1 MAPSLLDRQ
10 FAQGTAPNQAW
21 VADITYIATD
31 EGGLYLAAVKDLFT
45 CKIVGWSMDERM
57 KADLVG
63 KALFMA
69 VKAHK
74 PRFCRNKRWGG

>member
-1 MAPSLLDRQ
+1 MP
-10 FAQGTAPNQAW
+10 TA
-21 VADITYIATD
+21 
-31 EGGLYLAAVKDLFT
+31 
-45 CKIVGWSMDERM
+45 SHSERM

-74 PRFCRNKRWGG
+74 PLPGLIRDFPLGDYF